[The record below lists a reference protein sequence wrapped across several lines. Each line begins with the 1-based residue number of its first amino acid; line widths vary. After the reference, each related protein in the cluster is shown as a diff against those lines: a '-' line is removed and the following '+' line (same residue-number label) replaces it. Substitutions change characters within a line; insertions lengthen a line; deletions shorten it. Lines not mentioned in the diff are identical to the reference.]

1 MARGSLVVRCGRWA
15 VLCMLSLAWRFRRLA
30 VVRDPEDAK
39 RISPGGGFGPVTDDG
54 YGVSYMVASEDATYF
69 HVSR

>member
-1 MARGSLVVRCGRWA
+1 
-15 VLCMLSLAWRFRRLA
+15 MLSLAWRFRRLA